1 MGATRVHVPFPW
13 RGRVAIFSASLTS
26 LHEITPM
33 RITVPILLGVGALS
47 LSPSAPSP
55 EPLRGFTTESSR
67 VERDWETRFR
77 AIPDPARMR
86 SMMERLS
93 ARPHHVGS
101 PYDRA
106 NAEWLR
112 DQFRS
117 YGWQAEIE
125 NFDVLFPT
133 PKERLVELVA
143 PATFKAKL
151 QEPTVSGDPTSG
163 QHDEQLPT
171 YNAYSADGDVT
182 GPLVFVNYGVPA
194 DYDELERHGIS
205 VKGAVVIAK
214 YGGSWRGIKPKVAA
228 EHGAVGC
235 LIYSDPRDDGYAGG
249 AAFPQGPMRPRD
261 GVQRGSVA
269 DMPTY
274 PGDPLTPGVGATKD
288 AKRYT
293 VAEAPTITKI
303 PVLPISYG
311 DAEPLLSALTGDVVP
326 ESWRGGLPITYRFGP
341 GPARVH
347 LRVKSDWSLKT
358 LNDVIA
364 RLPGTSESDQWV
376 IRGNHHDA
384 WVNGAEDPISGL
396 VAELE
401 EARALGDLYKQGWR
415 PKRTIIYA
423 AWDGEEPGLLGS
435 TEWAEAHADELRQH
449 AVAYLNSD
457 TNGRGYLGIEGS
469 HSLEKFINGVE
480 KDVADPEA
488 NVSSWKRNQ
497 LAVIQ
502 RGSPEARRE
511 ARERDDLR
519 IGALGSGSDYTPF
532 LQHLGIASLNL
543 GYGGEDDGGIYHSIY
558 DDFYWYTHFSDTAF
572 VYGRALAQAAG
583 QAVMRLADADLLPF
597 AFANLAETA
606 QRYATE
612 LQQLRDRRATEI
624 AERNRE
630 IEEGLF
636 AATSDP
642 RSPTRAPAAQT
653 RAPQLEFAPLL
664 NALDSLTRAAQ
675 HYERAYSQWVDRSG
689 VTQAGAA
696 TASTLKAINERLIQ
710 AERALTAPEGL
721 ARRSWYTH
729 LLYAPGFYTG
739 YGVKTMPGV
748 REAIEQGEWSSANGE
763 VERVA
768 AALNREATL
777 VSQLA
782 VMLAGAR

>member
-1 MGATRVHVPFPW
+1 LLFALG
-13 RGRVAIFSASLTS
+13 GLT
-26 LHEITPM
+26 
-33 RITVPILLGVGALS
+33 
-47 LSPSAPSP
+47 LSPRAPAP
-55 EPLRGFTTESSR
+55 DTLRGFSPESSR
-67 VERDWETRFR
+67 IERDWEAKFR

-86 SMMERLS
+86 SAMERLS

-101 PYDRA
+101 PYDKV

-117 YGWQAEIE
+117 YGWQADIE
-125 NFDVLFPT
+125 NFEVLFPT

-143 PATFKAKL
+143 PTTFKAKL
-151 QEPTVSGDPTSG
+151 QEPTVPGDPTSG

-171 YNAYSADGDVT
+171 YNAYSIDGDVT

-194 DYDELERHGIS
+194 DYEELERHGVS
-205 VKGAVVIAK
+205 VKGAIVIAK

-228 EHGAVGC
+228 EHGAIGC
-235 LIYSDPRDDGYAGG
+235 LIYSDPKDDGYADG
-249 AAFPQGPMRPRD
+249 AVFPKGPMRPRD

-311 DAEPLLSALTGDVVP
+311 DAEPLLAALTGDVVP
-326 ESWRGGLPITYRFGP
+326 DAWRGGLPITYRFGP
-341 GPARVH
+341 GAARVH

-364 RLPGTSESDQWV
+364 RLPGTSEADEWV

-401 EARALGDLYKQGWR
+401 EARSLGELYKQGWR

-435 TEWAEAHADELRQH
+435 TEWAEEHADELRQH

-457 TNGRGYLGIEGS
+457 TNGRGYLGVEGS

-480 KDVADPEA
+480 KDVSDPEA
-488 NVSSWKRNQ
+488 GVSSWRRNQ
-497 LAVIQ
+497 ALALE
-502 RGSPEARRE
+502 RGTPDSKRE
-511 ARERDDLR
+511 IREREDLR

-543 GYGGEDDGGIYHSIY
+543 GYGGEDRGGIYHSVY

-583 QAVMRLADADLLPF
+583 QAVMRLADADVLPF
-597 AFANLAETA
+597 AFTNLAETA
-606 QRYATE
+606 QRYVTE
-612 LQQLRDRRATEI
+612 LQQLRDRRAAEI
-624 AERNRE
+624 AERDRE
-630 IEEGLF
+630 IEDGVF

-642 RSPTRAPAAQT
+642 REPTRAPAPEA
-653 RAPQLEFAPLL
+653 RAPHFDFARLL
-664 NALDSLTRAAQ
+664 DAADSLTHAAQ
-675 HYERAYSQWVDRSG
+675 RYEKAYAQWSERG
-689 VTQAGAA
+689 GITQAGTAN
-696 TASTLKAINERLIQ
+696 ASTLKGINERLLQ
-710 AERALTAPEGL
+710 AERALTSAEGL
-721 ARRSWYTH
+721 PKRPWYTH
-729 LLYAPGFYTG
+729 LLYAPGYYTG

-748 REAIEQGEWSSANGE
+748 REAIEQGQWESVDGQIT
-763 VERVA
+763 RVA
-768 AALNREATL
+768 DALTREAML

-782 VMLAGAR
+782 VALGAAK

>member
-1 MGATRVHVPFPW
+1 MRAP
-13 RGRVAIFSASLTS
+13 AASL
-26 LHEITPM
+26 LFA
-33 RITVPILLGVGALS
+33 LGGLT
-47 LSPSAPSP
+47 LSPRASATDT
-55 EPLRGFTTESSR
+55 LRGFSPESSR
-67 VERDWETRFR
+67 IERDWEAKFR
-77 AIPDPARMR
+77 AIPDPTRMR

-101 PYDRA
+101 PYDKT

-143 PATFKAKL
+143 PTAFKAKL
-151 QEPTVSGDPTSG
+151 MEPTVSGDPTSG
-163 QHDEQLPT
+163 QHEEQLPT
-171 YNAYSADGDVT
+171 YNAYSIDGDVT

-205 VKGAVVIAK
+205 VNGAIVIAK

-228 EHGAVGC
+228 EHGAIGC
-235 LIYSDPRDDGYAGG
+235 LIYSDPKDDGYDDG
-249 AAFPQGPMRPRD
+249 AVFPQGPMRPRD

-288 AKRYT
+288 AKRYS

-311 DAEPLLSALTGDVVP
+311 DAEPLLSALSGDVVP

-341 GPARVH
+341 GAARVH
-347 LRVKSDWSLKT
+347 LRVKSDWNLKT

-364 RLPGTSESDQWV
+364 RLPGTSEADEWV

-401 EARALGDLYKQGWR
+401 EARSLGELYKQGWR
-415 PKRTIIYA
+415 PKRTIVYA

-435 TEWAEAHADELRQH
+435 TEWAEQHADELRQH

-457 TNGRGYLGIEGS
+457 TNERGYLGVEGS

-480 KDVADPEA
+480 KDVTDPETG
-488 NVSSWKRNQ
+488 VSSWKRNQ
-497 LAVIQ
+497 ARALE
-502 RGSPEARRE
+502 RGTPESKRE
-511 ARERDDLR
+511 IREREDLR

-543 GYGGEDDGGIYHSIY
+543 GYGGEDRGGIYHSIY

-583 QAVMRLADADLLPF
+583 QAVMRLADADVLPF
-597 AFANLAETA
+597 AFTNLAETA
-606 QRYATE
+606 QRYVSE
-612 LQQLRDRRATEI
+612 LQQLRDGRAAEI
-624 AERNRE
+624 AERDRE
-630 IEEGLF
+630 IEDGVF
-636 AATSDP
+636 AVTSDP
-642 RSPTRAPAAQT
+642 REPTRPPSPEARPPHLDFAALID
-653 RAPQLEFAPLL
+653 AA
-664 NALDSLTRAAQ
+664 DSLTRAAQ
-675 HYERAYSQWVDRSG
+675 RYERAYAQWSERGG

-696 TASTLKAINERLIQ
+696 NPSSLRAINERLLQ
-710 AERALTAPEGL
+710 AERALTSAEGL
-721 ARRSWYTH
+721 PKRPWYTH
-729 LLYAPGFYTG
+729 LLYAPGYYTG

-748 REAIEQGEWSSANGE
+748 REAIEQGQWSTVNGE
-763 VERVA
+763 ISRVA
-768 AALNREATL
+768 DALDREATL
-777 VSQLA
+777 VGQLA
-782 VMLAGAR
+782 DALRAVK

>member
-1 MGATRVHVPFPW
+1 MRAS
-13 RGRVAIFSASLTS
+13 VASFLFA
-26 LHEITPM
+26 
-33 RITVPILLGVGALS
+33 VGGVGLT
-47 LSPSAPSP
+47 PRAPSP
-55 EPLRGFTTESSR
+55 DTLRGFTVESSSI
-67 VERDWETRFR
+67 ERAWEAKFR
-77 AIPDPARMR
+77 AIPDPARIR
-86 SMMERLS
+86 SMMQRLS

-101 PYDRA
+101 PYDRT

-117 YGWQAEIE
+117 FGWQAEIE

-133 PKERLVELVA
+133 PKERIVELVA
-143 PATFKAKL
+143 PTTFRAKL
-151 QEPTVSGDPTSG
+151 MESTVPGDPTSS
-163 QHDEQLPT
+163 QHYEQLPS
-171 YNAYSADGDVT
+171 YNAYSIDGDVT

-194 DYDELERHGIS
+194 DYEELERHGVS
-205 VKGAVVIAK
+205 VKGAIVIAK

-228 EHGAVGC
+228 EHGAIGC
-235 LIYSDPRDDGYAGG
+235 LIYSDPKDDGYADG
-249 AAFPQGPMRPRD
+249 ATFPNGPMRPRD

-274 PGDPLTPGVGATKD
+274 PGDPLTPGIGATKS

-341 GPARVH
+341 GAARVH

-364 RLPGTSESDQWV
+364 RLPGTSEADEWV

-401 EARALGDLYKQGWR
+401 EARSLGELYKQGWR

-435 TEWAEAHADELRQH
+435 TEWAEQHADELRQH

-457 TNGRGYLGIEGS
+457 TNERGYLGVEGS

-480 KDVADPEA
+480 KDVPDPESG
-488 NVSSWKRNQ
+488 VSSWKRNQ
-497 LAVIQ
+497 ARALERATPD
-502 RGSPEARRE
+502 SRRE
-511 ARERDDLR
+511 LREREDLH
-519 IGALGSGSDYTPF
+519 IAALGSGSDYTPF

-543 GYGGEDDGGIYHSIY
+543 GYGGEDRGGIYHSVY

-597 AFANLAETA
+597 AFTNLAETA
-606 QRYATE
+606 QRYVAE
-612 LQQLRDRRATEI
+612 LQQLRDHRAAEI
-624 AERNRE
+624 ADRDRD
-630 IEEGLF
+630 IEDGVF
-636 AATSDP
+636 RITSDP
-642 RSPTRAPAAQT
+642 RTPTRAPAPEA
-653 RAPQLEFAPLL
+653 RAPHFDFSRLIDA
-664 NALDSLTRAAQ
+664 ADSLSRAAQ
-675 HYERAYSQWVDRSG
+675 QYEKAYGQWVEHGG
-689 VTQAGAA
+689 VTQAG
-696 TASTLKAINERLIQ
+696 TAGAPPLKTINERLLQ
-710 AERALTAPEGL
+710 AERALTSPAGL
-721 ARRSWYTH
+721 PKRPWYIH
-729 LLYAPGFYTG
+729 MLYAPGYYTG
-739 YGVKTMPGV
+739 YGVKTMPAV
-748 REAIEQGEWSSANGE
+748 REAIEQGQWSSVNDE
-763 VERVA
+763 ITRVA
-768 AALNREATL
+768 DALTREAAL
-777 VSQLA
+777 VSQVADAL
-782 VMLAGAR
+782 GAAK